1 MEAVSEDS
9 LQPLSEPAGTNSRSR
24 STWRSLF
31 DDLAEGRTSA
41 LEALFDLAVPELY
54 GLALWRTSSAEDAAD
69 VVQDV
74 FVRVMEQ
81 GRRLAGVKNPK
92 AWLLTVTHR
101 AAVDITRRRRRRRA
115 EPLEECPFLT
125 VDDDDSERML
135 DAARAS
141 VLLAGLPEM
150 HRDVIYLR
158 HFAECTFAEIGEIV
172 RIPKFTAASRY
183 RNGIKKL
190 RKLMEGDHDTR

>member
-1 MEAVSEDS
+1 VEAVIEDS
-9 LQPLSEPAGTNSRSR
+9 LQTSSQSAETTSRSR
-24 STWRSLF
+24 GGWRALF
-31 DDLAEGRTSA
+31 DDLAAGRASA
-41 LEALFDLAVPELY
+41 LEALYDLAAPKLY
-54 GLALWRTSSAEDAAD
+54 GLALWRTASPDDAAD

-74 FVRVMEQ
+74 FVRVAEQ
-81 GRRLAGVKNPK
+81 GAKLAKIRNPK
-92 AWLLTVTHR
+92 GWLLTVTHR
-101 AAVDITRRRRRRRA
+101 AAVDVTRRRRRRSA
-115 EPLEECPFLT
+115 EPLEECPFLAA
-125 VDDDDSERML
+125 DDSDNERML

-141 VLLAGLPEM
+141 VLLAGLPEA

-183 RNGIKKL
+183 RNGIQKL